1 MCVYSKMMVGG
12 EQDVQGKKDSF
23 LAITV
28 YCYCYYK
35 LLFYF
40 IIRFQLRVV
49 QSQLIIHFMKLLREV
64 SSHCVCVCV
73 KSVCQITFFGIAGNL
88 PFLEECLTNRVGNK

>member
-28 YCYCYYK
+28 YCYCLL

-40 IIRFQLRVV
+40 IIHFQLRVV

-64 SSHCVCVCV
+64 SSHCVCVCEV
-73 KSVCQITFFGIAGNL
+73 CVSNYLFWDCRKSAISRGMF
-88 PFLEECLTNRVGNK
+88 NKQGG